1 MKIMLRIILVTL
13 FLVSC
18 GHEEDIAFVQSKPSP
33 NNSTDQMTNEASS
46 DCLIAGTIR
55 YDRHTADWHVVND
68 DTHRSIGIASVSA
81 TERGVMVVYDCSK
94 MDFVV
99 TFIATTD
106 ETYAKHGVFVGSSVG
121 LDRAFVEVNTGDKS
135 LDSEDFET
143 ANIWIYGLMQ

>member
-1 MKIMLRIILVTL
+1 MLRTILATL

-18 GHEEDIAFVQSKPSP
+18 GQESDMTFVQPKPNS
-33 NNSTDQMTNEASS
+33 NNESRQIANESSS

-55 YDRHTADWHVVND
+55 YDRQTANWYVVND

-81 TERGVMVVYDCSK
+81 TERGVMVVYDCPK

-106 ETYAKHGVFVGSSVG
+106 ETYAKHGVFVGASVG
-121 LDRAFVEVNTGDKS
+121 LDQALIEVNTGDTA
-135 LDSEDFET
+135 LESEDFET